1 MGLQGGR
8 VSLRRCKRRAAL
20 ANGMAQDLS
29 LAITAHT
36 KVAMGLLVGVF
47 ANTCNSSQS

>member
-20 ANGMAQDLS
+20 ANGMAQNLS
-29 LAITAHT
+29 LAIAAQT
-36 KVAMGLLVGVF
+36 KVTMVLLVGVF
-47 ANTCNSSQS
+47 ASTCNSS